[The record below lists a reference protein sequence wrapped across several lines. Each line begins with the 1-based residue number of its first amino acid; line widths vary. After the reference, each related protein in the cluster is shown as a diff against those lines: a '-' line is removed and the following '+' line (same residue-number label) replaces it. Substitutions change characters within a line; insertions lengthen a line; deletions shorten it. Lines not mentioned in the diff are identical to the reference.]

1 MLKVSNNYV
10 VNGQELS
17 VGDMAYNKN
26 KREQVENPHTIAMIV
41 AIESKN
47 YIVLQAPNT
56 DEFIPEDAS
65 EVEKYPGD
73 KDYKVTNKTQSHPI
87 AKYQH

>member
-1 MLKVSNNYV
+1 MLKVSNNYI

-56 DEFIPEDAS
+56 DEFIPEEAE

-73 KDYKVTNKTQSHPI
+73 KDYNTNNNKQVYPK